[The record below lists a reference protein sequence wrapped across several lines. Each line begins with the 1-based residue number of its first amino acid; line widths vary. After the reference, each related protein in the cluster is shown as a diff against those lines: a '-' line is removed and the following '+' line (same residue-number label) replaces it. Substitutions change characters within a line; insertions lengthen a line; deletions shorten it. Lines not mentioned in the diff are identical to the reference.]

1 MKLPFKAKIS
11 DLENLL
17 LNFVSEVFIQQYI
30 ILPITFF
37 FVYCKNS
44 FFIKIINVLHRLFI
58 KFSRSS
64 FLFYSLCQN
73 INFLTYRQVFS
84 QFFSFFI
91 VFFFFY
97 RILPYRILPLYCL
110 MFNLFVFSSL
120 CMLQTVLNLS
130 FSIDFF
136 STSSGENLYFLF
148 GKIFMLAIEISI
160 ILYGSF
166 LTFDRAALLSQ
177 FLVLLFFVLQR
188 TLYLL

>member
-73 INFLTYRQVFS
+73 IHFLTYHQVFS
-84 QFFSFFI
+84 Y
-91 VFFFFY
+91 FFFFFHCIFFLSY
-97 RILPYRILPLYCL
+97 IALSYIAFILPYVH
-110 MFNLFVFSSL
+110 FVFFSSL
-120 CMLQTVLNLS
+120 CMLQTVLSLS
-130 FSIDFF
+130 FSMDFF
-136 STSSGENLYFLF
+136 STSSGENLYFLL

-160 ILYGSF
+160 ILQDSF
-166 LTFDRAALLSQ
+166 LTFDCGTLPSQ

-188 TLYLL
+188 TLYLP

>member
-73 INFLTYRQVFS
+73 IHFLTYRQVFS

-91 VFFFFY
+91 VFFFFLSY
-97 RILPYRILPLYCL
+97 IALSYIAFTLPYVQFVCFFQPMHVVDGSKSLV
-110 MFNLFVFSSL
+110 FNRFLFYFFWRKFVF
-120 CMLQTVLNLS
+120 
-130 FSIDFF
+130 FIW
-136 STSSGENLYFLF
+136 
-148 GKIFMLAIEISI
+148 
-160 ILYGSF
+160 
-166 LTFDRAALLSQ
+166 
-177 FLVLLFFVLQR
+177 
-188 TLYLL
+188 

>member
-64 FLFYSLCQN
+64 FLFILSAKTYTFSPITKFSL
-73 INFLTYRQVFS
+73 I
-84 QFFSFFI
+84 FFSFFT
-91 VFFFFY
+91 VFFF
-97 RILPYRILPLYCL
+97 IVYCL
-110 MFNLFVFSSL
+110 IVYCLYIALCSFFFFFFQLMHVVDGSKSLVFNGFLFYFFWRKFVFF
-120 CMLQTVLNLS
+120 TW
-130 FSIDFF
+130 
-136 STSSGENLYFLF
+136 
-148 GKIFMLAIEISI
+148 
-160 ILYGSF
+160 
-166 LTFDRAALLSQ
+166 
-177 FLVLLFFVLQR
+177 
-188 TLYLL
+188 

>member
-17 LNFVSEVFIQQYI
+17 LNFVSEAFIQQYI

-91 VFFFFY
+91 VFFFFLSY
-97 RILPYRILPLYCL
+97 IALSYIAFILPYVH
-110 MFNLFVFSSL
+110 FFFFSSL
-120 CMLQTVLNLS
+120 CMLQMVLSLS
-130 FSIDFF
+130 FSMDFF
-136 STSSGENLYFLF
+136 STSSGKNLYFLL

-160 ILYGSF
+160 ILQDSF
-166 LTFDRAALLSQ
+166 LTFDCGTLPSQ

-188 TLYLL
+188 TLYLP